1 MKMLTRMAAVIIASG
16 LAPGAALA
24 DAASGGAAPAVTVT
38 ATAVSTYMNLP
49 AGTLVQLRLTGPVS
63 TRDAKQGDVVNLR
76 VADDVYL
83 GTKLVIRKD
92 ETTTASITE
101 VRGPRNWG
109 RSARLGFEF
118 GAVKAVDGTAV
129 ALGPWSK
136 ETRKEESMGYAAGAT
151 VGGAVLLG
159 PVGLVGGMFVKGNHV
174 ELPAGQEFKAA
185 VRWDTAV
192 AANAPAAAVPA
203 PVAPAVM
210 VVPAPAPAPAPAVE
224 APKPTETPKA
234 PDAQKPEAKKPAP
247 KKPEARKPEP
257 KKEPEKVAP
266 VIPIIEDIT
275 DEKPAKK
282 G

>member
-1 MKMLTRMAAVIIASG
+1 MKTLTRMAAVIIASG
-16 LAPGAALA
+16 LVPGAALA
-24 DAASGGAAPAVTVT
+24 DAASGAAAPAVTVT
-38 ATAVSTYMNLP
+38 ATAASTYMNLP
-49 AGTLVQLRLTGPVS
+49 AGTLVQLRLTDPVS

-92 ETTTASITE
+92 ETTTATITE

-129 ALGPWSK
+129 TLGPWTR

-192 AANAPAAAVPA
+192 APNAPAVAPAPA
-203 PVAPAVM
+203 PVAPAVI
-210 VVPAPAPAPAPAVE
+210 VVPAPAPAPAVE
-224 APKPTETPKA
+224 APKAPEPK
-234 PDAQKPEAKKPAP
+234 KPEAKKP
-247 KKPEARKPEP
+247 EAKKPEP

-275 DEKPAKK
+275 GEKPAKK

>member
-1 MKMLTRMAAVIIASG
+1 MKMLTMMAAVIIASG
-16 LAPGAALA
+16 LMPGAALA

-38 ATAVSTYMNLP
+38 ATAASTHINLP
-49 AGTLVQLRLTGPVS
+49 AGTLVQLRLTDPVS
-63 TRDAKQGDVVNLR
+63 SRGAKPGDVGNLR
-76 VADDVYL
+76 GADDVYL

-92 ETTTASITE
+92 ETTTATITE

-192 AANAPAAAVPA
+192 APNAPAAAPAPA
-203 PVAPAVM
+203 PVAPAVI
-210 VVPAPAPAPAPAVE
+210 VVPAPAPAPAVE
-224 APKPTETPKA
+224 APKTIETPKA
-234 PDAQKPEAKKPAP
+234 PEPKKPEAKKP
-247 KKPEARKPEP
+247 EAKKPEP

-275 DEKPAKK
+275 GEKPAKK